1 MPNSPKSTHK
11 NTGAGG
17 SQSSSYEQKKDAQD
31 VVSLVDDLLKK
42 AVKSDA
48 SDVHFEPT
56 GAELVVK
63 FRLDGVLSTVET
75 LPKSIS
81 DNVIARLKVLGGL
94 LTYRSDIPQEGRIEI
109 GSMLSDKTQESRHK
123 TQDSSGL
130 RSGVWSLGSGSQNDR
145 VIDQRLAVF
154 PTIHGQRAVVRL
166 FYSNIE
172 LMELAQLGFSRD
184 IYTALKK
191 IAAKN
196 QGVLLLTGP
205 AGSGKSTTL
214 AALLRHILKTFTGRS
229 VVTLED
235 PVEIRIDG
243 ATQVQITPHGQMTFP
258 TALRSLL
265 RQDPQVL
272 MIGEIRDAETARIV
286 IEAGLTGHL
295 LMSTMHSGTPA
306 GALLRLL
313 EMGIEP
319 YQVTSSVSAVLN
331 QRLVRKLC
339 SKCKRAEPQTSVRGK
354 DRGQTPAFEAVGCDD
369 CFNTGYKGRVL
380 IAEMVQL
387 DSQLRKAILA
397 KADLDE
403 LERIL
408 ESKGHTNMLTDGER
422 LVSDGITTQEE
433 LNKVCGIVLD
443 DS

>member
-1 MPNSPKSTHK
+1 MRVSNSKKSTYDEK
-11 NTGAGG
+11 INATG
-17 SQSSSYEQKKDAQD
+17 

-42 AVKSDA
+42 AVKSRA

-56 GAELVVK
+56 GSELVVK
-63 FRLDGVLSTVET
+63 FRLDGVLGTAEK
-75 LPKSIS
+75 LPQSLS

-94 LTYRSDIPQEGRIEI
+94 LTYRNDIPQEGRIEV
-109 GSMLSDKTQESRHK
+109 DKAR
-123 TQDSSGL
+123 
-130 RSGVWSLGSGSQNDR
+130 NDG

-166 FYSNIE
+166 FYKNRE
-172 LMELAQLGFSRD
+172 LVELGQLGFSSD

-214 AALLRHILKTFTGRS
+214 AALLRHIIKCFPGKS
-229 VVTLED
+229 IVTLED
-235 PVEIRIDG
+235 PVEIRIEG
-243 ATQVQITPHGQMTFP
+243 ITQTQITPHGRMTFP

-272 MIGEIRDAETARIV
+272 MIGEIRDAETAKIA

-319 YQVTSSVSAVLN
+319 YQVTSSISAVLN

-339 SKCKRAEPQTSVRGK
+339 KRCKRKVETGV
-354 DRGQTPAFEAVGCDD
+354 FEAVGCDD
-369 CFNTGYKGRVL
+369 CFNTGFKGRVL

-387 DSQLRKAILA
+387 DGRLRKAILA
-397 KADLDE
+397 KSDLDE
-403 LERIL
+403 LEAIL
-408 ESKGHTNMLTDGER
+408 KSKGHTNMLEDGKR
-422 LVSDGITTQEE
+422 LVNDGITTQDE
-433 LNKVCGIVLD
+433 LNKVCGIGT
-443 DS
+443 S

>member
-1 MPNSPKSTHK
+1 MTTNNCK
-11 NTGAGG
+11 NG
-17 SQSSSYEQKKDAQD
+17 SSNQKTNAQD
-31 VVSLVDDLLKK
+31 VVSLVDELLKK
-42 AVKSDA
+42 AIKSGA

-63 FRLDGVLSTVET
+63 FRLDGVLNTIEK
-75 LPKSIS
+75 LPKSLS
-81 DNVIARLKVLGGL
+81 DNIIARLKVLGGL
-94 LTYRSDIPQEGRIEI
+94 LTYRNDIPQEGRIEI
-109 GSMLSDKTQESRHK
+109 NK
-123 TQDSSGL
+123 SGDE
-130 RSGVWSLGSGSQNDR
+130 R
-145 VIDQRLAVF
+145 IMDQRLAVF

-172 LMELAQLGFSRD
+172 LMDLGHLGFSKD
-184 IYTALKK
+184 IYTTLKT

-214 AALLRHILKTFTGRS
+214 AALLRHILKTFPGKS

-235 PVEIRIDG
+235 PVEIVIEG

-258 TALRSLL
+258 TGLRSLL

-272 MIGEIRDAETARIV
+272 MIGEIRDAETAKIT

-306 GALLRLL
+306 GAFLRLL

-319 YQVTSSVSAVLN
+319 YQVTSSISAVLN

-339 SKCKRAEPQTSVRGK
+339 NRCKTEPRTSVRGK
-354 DRGQTPAFEAVGCDD
+354 DRDQTTVFEAAGCDA

-380 IAEMVQL
+380 MAEMVQL
-387 DSQLRKAILA
+387 DSHLRKAILA
-397 KADLDE
+397 KADLEE
-403 LERIL
+403 LEAL
-408 ESKGHTNMLTDGER
+408 LMCKGHTSMLADGER
-422 LVSDGITTQEE
+422 LVSEGTTTQEE
-433 LNKVCGIVLD
+433 LNMVCGIVSD

>member
-1 MPNSPKSTHK
+1 MTTNNCK
-11 NTGAGG
+11 NG
-17 SQSSSYEQKKDAQD
+17 SSNQKTDAQD
-31 VVSLVDDLLKK
+31 VVSLVDELLKR
-42 AVKSDA
+42 AVKSGA

-63 FRLDGVLSTVET
+63 FRLDGVLNTIEE
-75 LPKSIS
+75 LPKSLS

-94 LTYRSDIPQEGRIEI
+94 LTYRNDIPQEGRIEI
-109 GSMLSDKTQESRHK
+109 SKSKDERIM
-123 TQDSSGL
+123 
-130 RSGVWSLGSGSQNDR
+130 
-145 VIDQRLAVF
+145 DQRLAVF

-172 LMELAQLGFSRD
+172 LMDLGHLGFSKD
-184 IYTALKK
+184 IYTVLKK

-214 AALLRHILKTFTGRS
+214 AALLRYILKSFPGKS

-235 PVEIRIDG
+235 PVEIVIEG

-258 TALRSLL
+258 TGLRSLL

-272 MIGEIRDAETARIV
+272 MIGEIRDAETAKIA

-306 GALLRLL
+306 GAFLRLL

-339 SKCKRAEPQTSVRGK
+339 EQCKRKIEKTGL
-354 DRGQTPAFEAVGCDD
+354 FEAAGCDA

-380 IAEMVQL
+380 MAEMVQL
-387 DSQLRKAILA
+387 DSHLRKAILA
-397 KADLDE
+397 KADLEE
-403 LERIL
+403 LEAL
-408 ESKGHTNMLTDGER
+408 LMCKGHTSMLADGER
-422 LVSDGITTQEE
+422 LISEGITTQEE
-433 LNKVCGIVLD
+433 LNKVCGIISN

>member
-1 MPNSPKSTHK
+1 M
-11 NTGAGG
+11 
-17 SQSSSYEQKKDAQD
+17 
-31 VVSLVDDLLKK
+31 VSLVDDLLKK
-42 AVKSDA
+42 AIEYGA

-56 GAELVVK
+56 GAELAVK
-63 FRLDGVLSTVET
+63 FRLDGVLSVVER
-75 LPKSIS
+75 LPKSLS

-94 LTYRSDIPQEGRIEI
+94 LTYRNDIPQEGRIEV
-109 GSMLSDKTQESRHK
+109 GKS
-123 TQDSSGL
+123 QDS
-130 RSGVWSLGSGSQNDR
+130 R
-145 VIDQRLAVF
+145 VVDQRLAVF

-166 FYSNIE
+166 FYSNTE
-172 LMELAQLGFSRD
+172 LMELEQLGFSKQ
-184 IYTALKK
+184 IYTALKN
-191 IAAKN
+191 IAAQN

-214 AALLRHILKTFTGRS
+214 AALLRHILKSYAGKS

-272 MIGEIRDAETARIV
+272 MIGEIRDAQTARIAV
-286 IEAGLTGHL
+286 EAGLTGHL
-295 LMSTMHSGTPA
+295 LMSTMHSGSPA

-339 SKCKRAEPQTSVRGK
+339 NKCKRKNEKTGF
-354 DRGQTPAFEAVGCDD
+354 FEAAGCDE

-397 KADLDE
+397 KADLEE
-403 LERIL
+403 LEAL
-408 ESKGHTNMLTDGER
+408 LMCKGHTSMLADGER
-422 LVSDGITTQEE
+422 LVSEGITTQEE
-433 LNKVCGIVLD
+433 LNKVCGIASD

>member
-1 MPNSPKSTHK
+1 MRVSNSKKSTYDEK
-11 NTGAGG
+11 AN
-17 SQSSSYEQKKDAQD
+17 AQD

-42 AVKSDA
+42 AVKSRA

-56 GAELVVK
+56 GSELVVK
-63 FRLDGVLSTVET
+63 FRLDGVLGTAEK
-75 LPKSIS
+75 LPQPLS

-94 LTYRSDIPQEGRIEI
+94 LTYRNDIPQEGRIESKN
-109 GSMLSDKTQESRHK
+109 GAR
-123 TQDSSGL
+123 
-130 RSGVWSLGSGSQNDR
+130 NDG
-145 VIDQRLAVF
+145 VIDERLAVF

-166 FYSNIE
+166 FYKNKE
-172 LMELAQLGFSRD
+172 LMELERLGFSKD
-184 IYTALKK
+184 IYTTLKR

-214 AALLRHILKTFTGRS
+214 ATLLRHILKRFPGKS
-229 VVTLED
+229 IVTLED
-235 PVEIRIDG
+235 PVEIRIEG
-243 ATQVQITPHGQMTFP
+243 ITQTQITPHGQMTFP

-272 MIGEIRDAETARIV
+272 MIGEIRDAETAKIA

-295 LMSTMHSGTPA
+295 LMSTMHSGAPA

-331 QRLVRKLC
+331 QRLIRKLC
-339 SKCKRAEPQTSVRGK
+339 KRCRRKIDKTGL
-354 DRGQTPAFEAVGCDD
+354 FEAAGCDD
-369 CFNTGYKGRVL
+369 CFNTGFKGRVL

-387 DSQLRKAILA
+387 DGRLRKAILA
-397 KADLDE
+397 KSDLDE
-403 LERIL
+403 LEAVL
-408 ESKGHTNMLTDGER
+408 KSKGHTNMLQDGKR
-422 LVSDGITTQEE
+422 LVNDGITTQEE
-433 LNKVCGIVLD
+433 LNKVCGIV
-443 DS
+443 

>member
-1 MPNSPKSTHK
+1 MRNPLSDYK
-11 NTGAGG
+11 NMTTNNCKNG
-17 SQSSSYEQKKDAQD
+17 SSNQKTDAQD
-31 VVSLVDDLLKK
+31 VVSLVDELLKK
-42 AVKSDA
+42 AVKSGA

-63 FRLDGVLSTVET
+63 FRLDGVLNTIEK
-75 LPKSIS
+75 LPKSLS
-81 DNVIARLKVLGGL
+81 DNIIARLKVLGGL
-94 LTYRSDIPQEGRIEI
+94 LTYRNDIPQEGRIEI
-109 GSMLSDKTQESRHK
+109 NK
-123 TQDSSGL
+123 SGDE
-130 RSGVWSLGSGSQNDR
+130 R
-145 VIDQRLAVF
+145 IMDQRLAVF

-172 LMELAQLGFSRD
+172 LMDLGHLGFSKD
-184 IYTALKK
+184 IYTTLKT

-214 AALLRHILKTFTGRS
+214 AALLRHILKTFPGKS

-235 PVEIRIDG
+235 PVEIVIEG

-258 TALRSLL
+258 TGLRSLL

-272 MIGEIRDAETARIV
+272 MIGEIRDAETAKIT

-306 GALLRLL
+306 GAFLRLL

-319 YQVTSSVSAVLN
+319 YQVTSSISAVLN

-339 SKCKRAEPQTSVRGK
+339 NRCKTEPRTSVRGK
-354 DRGQTPAFEAVGCDD
+354 DRDQTTVFEAAGCDA

-380 IAEMVQL
+380 MAEMVQL
-387 DSQLRKAILA
+387 DSHLRKAILA
-397 KADLDE
+397 KADLEE
-403 LERIL
+403 LEAL
-408 ESKGHTNMLTDGER
+408 LMCKGHTSMLADGER
-422 LVSDGITTQEE
+422 LVSEGTTTQEE
-433 LNKVCGIVLD
+433 LNMVCGIVSD

>member
-1 MPNSPKSTHK
+1 MILSNHENSHSKQKSNAH
-11 NTGAGG
+11 
-17 SQSSSYEQKKDAQD
+17 D
-31 VVSLVDDLLKK
+31 VVSLVDELLER
-42 AVKSDA
+42 AVKSGA

-56 GAELVVK
+56 GTELLVK
-63 FRLDGVLSTVET
+63 YRLDGVLNTVEE
-75 LPKSIS
+75 LPKSLS
-81 DNVIARLKVLGGL
+81 DKVIARLKVLGGL
-94 LTYRSDIPQEGRIEI
+94 LTYRNDIPQEGRIEI
-109 GSMLSDKTQESRHK
+109 SKNKDERIM
-123 TQDSSGL
+123 
-130 RSGVWSLGSGSQNDR
+130 
-145 VIDQRLAVF
+145 DQRLAVF

-166 FYSNIE
+166 FYSNTE
-172 LMELAQLGFSRD
+172 LMDLGKLGFSND
-184 IYTALKK
+184 IHATLKN

-214 AALLRHILKTFTGRS
+214 AALLRYILKSFPGKS

-235 PVEIRIDG
+235 PVEILIKG

-258 TALRSLL
+258 TGLRSLL

-272 MIGEIRDAETARIV
+272 MIGEIRDAETAKIA

-306 GALLRLL
+306 GAFLRLL

-339 SKCKRAEPQTSVRGK
+339 NKCKRTEPRTLVRGK
-354 DRGQTPAFEAVGCDD
+354 DRGQATVFSAVGCSD
-369 CFNTGYKGRVL
+369 CFNSGYKGRVL

-387 DSQLRKAILA
+387 DSQLRKAILT
-397 KADLDE
+397 KADLEE
-403 LERIL
+403 LEAL
-408 ESKGHTNMLTDGER
+408 LMCKGHTSMLADGQR
-422 LVSDGITTQEE
+422 LVSEGITTQEE
-433 LNKVCGIVLD
+433 LNTVCGIASD
-443 DS
+443 KN